1 MIATIPTK
9 LKMNFLLR
17 GKGNKKR
24 IPAYMNIRSMPLH
37 TSQMPKTFCPSFT
50 IFALPPPGIS
60 SYNTGAAVGKKFIIL
75 TTDRVI
81 KLVRKLSS
89 ARGGLKVNA

>member
-1 MIATIPTK
+1 
-9 LKMNFLLR
+9 MNFLLR

-37 TSQMPKTFCPSFT
+37 TSQILKTFCPPFT
-50 IFALPPPGIS
+50 ISALHPPGIS
-60 SYNTGAAVGKKFIIL
+60 SYDTGAAVGKKYIIL

-89 ARGGLKVNA
+89 ARGGLKINA

>member
-1 MIATIPTK
+1 
-9 LKMNFLLR
+9 MNR
-17 GKGNKKR
+17 
-24 IPAYMNIRSMPLH
+24 RSMPLH

-50 IFALPPPGIS
+50 ISALHPPGIS
-60 SYNTGAAVGKKFIIL
+60 CYDTRDAVGKKFIIL

-89 ARGGLKVNA
+89 ARGGLKINA